1 MNKSVVKTKTL
12 MPVEK
17 TSPDRQEMK
26 LVPSKVWIHEEDRGL
41 VLLQAFLG
49 LDMVAQQN
57 C

>member
-12 MPVEK
+12 MPVEN

-26 LVPSKVWIHEEDRGL
+26 LVPSKVWRWGSL
-41 VLLQAFLG
+41 FSSAAGFLG
-49 LDMVAQQN
+49 LATVAQRK

>member
-26 LVPSKVWIHEEDRGL
+26 LVPSKVWIRGSRFGI
-41 VLLQAFLG
+41 AAGFFRT
-49 LDMVAQQN
+49 
-57 C
+57 